1 MNLAWAEHGFE
12 DRDGNSLGE
21 AMKSTIVKRSV
32 VIDGHKT
39 SVSLEAPFWDGLRGI
54 AQSRQLALTN
64 LLRNIDQNRDG
75 ANLSS
80 AIRVFVLTHFR
91 ALAHGESAHQEGRRM
106 PSTFAGDDTS
116 LPC

>member
-1 MNLAWAEHGFE
+1 
-12 DRDGNSLGE
+12 
-21 AMKSTIVKRSV
+21 MKSTVVKRSV

-54 AQSRQLALTN
+54 AELRQLPLAS
-64 LLRNIDQNRDG
+64 LLRNIDQNRDH

-91 ALAHGESAHQEGRRM
+91 ALAHRRNATPRRPPRAVDLHQR
-106 PSTFAGDDTS
+106 
-116 LPC
+116 

>member
-1 MNLAWAEHGFE
+1 
-12 DRDGNSLGE
+12 
-21 AMKSTIVKRSV
+21 MKSTIVKRSV

-39 SVSLEAPFWDGLRGI
+39 SVSLETPFWDGLRGI
-54 AQSRQLALTN
+54 AESRQLPLAS
-64 LLRNIDQNRDG
+64 LLRNIDKSRDH

-91 ALAHGESAHQEGRRM
+91 AMARGEPPHQGSGRV
-106 PSTFAGDDTS
+106 PSTFVTDDTA